1 MKKLKDKINFLTW
14 EQFEPQQAEN
24 YHQQNATLDKWGK
37 RVASNSFINKKHF
50 ITNLYTD
57 FYGDES
63 NFFYCYENNG
73 DSIKDMVGAVIITPP
88 THKGNNASIDYIVVN
103 PNKQN
108 NGIGTRMIK
117 SITNNPEFFAGR
129 SHIGSFE
136 AVVRESDIAPQM
148 IFVKNHYTMAPK
160 IHPENTPDSADMYLK
175 FFAAKRTQISDKEM

>member
-103 PNKQN
+103 HQQPWILCRQITHWFIRSSCKRERYCTSNDFCKKPLH
-108 NGIGTRMIK
+108 NGTKNPPREHTR
-117 SITNNPEFFAGR
+117 
-129 SHIGSFE
+129 
-136 AVVRESDIAPQM
+136 
-148 IFVKNHYTMAPK
+148 
-160 IHPENTPDSADMYLK
+160 
-175 FFAAKRTQISDKEM
+175 